1 MVHKFATCY
10 KQAYSRKK
18 SGSSE
23 DDIMEDALA
32 IYAHDTSSR
41 FMLVSAW
48 KLLKNEPKWSCQI
61 TEESNM
67 RTKNYAS
74 GAYTSSSNPDTP
86 TSGDPGQYNSSEST
100 WFVRLGQKQQKEREN
115 QRQMKHLLFMRI

>member
-1 MVHKFATCY
+1 MGANQIASSFWKRIIDNYNQYRGHLKEREMNQIKCRWSKVNKMVHKFATCY

-48 KLLKNEPKWSCQI
+48 KLIVKK
-61 TEESNM
+61 
-67 RTKNYAS
+67 
-74 GAYTSSSNPDTP
+74 
-86 TSGDPGQYNSSEST
+86 
-100 WFVRLGQKQQKEREN
+100 
-115 QRQMKHLLFMRI
+115 